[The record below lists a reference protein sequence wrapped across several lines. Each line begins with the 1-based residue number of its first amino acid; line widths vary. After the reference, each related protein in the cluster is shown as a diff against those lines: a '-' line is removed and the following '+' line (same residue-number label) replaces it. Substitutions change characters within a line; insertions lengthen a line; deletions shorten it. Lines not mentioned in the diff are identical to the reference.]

1 MTSLAQ
7 HVPRIGLHAAPRAGR
22 DLGVVRA
29 GRQQVVALVTITV
42 VACLVTGA
50 ILLFAAF
57 AGIDTT
63 GPVPHPVPLP
73 APTGTSFAG
82 N

>member
-7 HVPRIGLHAAPRAGR
+7 HVPRIGLPAAPRAGR
-22 DLGVVRA
+22 ELGVARA
-29 GRQQVVALVTITV
+29 GRQLVVPLVTITV
-42 VACLVTGA
+42 VACLVTGV

-63 GPVPHPVPLP
+63 GRVPHPVPLP
-73 APTGTSFAG
+73 APTGESFAG